1 MANNR
6 VMATASQLRPPTTRL
21 ATALQR
27 YFEIALYLLVFTGFG
42 TLVATGGLSIV
53 TALLVTAALLVRGY
67 MLLARRPWLIP
78 ESWTAWLTL
87 GYVAFYLADY
97 FLISGGFL
105 DATVHLVLFVMV
117 VRLFSARRDRDFY
130 FLSVIAFLMVLSA
143 ALLTVDSV
151 FLLSFAV
158 FMLTAVVSFILME
171 MRHVSAKAGVN
182 WRQSGMEMTYRN
194 MAGSLAVA
202 SPILVLC
209 ILLGAAGIFFLLPR
223 ASAGYLGAY
232 APGGEITTGFSDRV
246 ELGRIGE
253 IQQSASVVMHIRIDG
268 DDRGSFDLKWRGV
281 ALSHFDGRSWSNNRD
296 ERTLFPR
303 LDGLFVLPPR
313 AGGHSSSPR
322 PIHYR
327 VVMEPVGMNVFFLA
341 ATPESLE
348 GNYGHVA
355 IDDGGGVFNLDP
367 EHPVNRYQAT
377 SDIAQTSASS
387 LRRAGQAY
395 PPEVLSRYL
404 GLPALDSRI
413 PELARKITASA
424 DNDYDRAAALE
435 TYLRTHFGYSL
446 QLSRTVPHDPL
457 ANFLFERRQGHCEYF
472 ASSMAVMLRIL
483 GIPSR
488 VVNGFRTGEFND
500 LTSQY
505 VVRASNAHSWVE
517 AYFPGHGWVAFD
529 PTPGASIAAT
539 TGWSR
544 ISMYADAM
552 ASFWRE
558 WIVNYDV
565 VHQQAL
571 AVSAGSRSRY
581 WFSVLRRWWHRQY
594 ELLMAAARRSGT
606 EVAGSPLRWGLGGI
620 LTAALLLLAFRLP
633 RLLLAL
639 EKFKLAARPERSPR
653 RAATM
658 WYERMTESVARRG
671 WRKSPTQTPDE
682 FVARIDDARVRQRVA
697 EFTRHYQSARFDDSV
712 EDVLR
717 LPELYEEISGSQR
730 R

>member
-1 MANNR
+1 
-6 VMATASQLRPPTTRL
+6 
-21 ATALQR
+21 
-27 YFEIALYLLVFTGFG
+27 
-42 TLVATGGLSIV
+42 
-53 TALLVTAALLVRGY
+53 
-67 MLLARRPWLIP
+67 
-78 ESWTAWLTL
+78 
-87 GYVAFYLADY
+87 
-97 FLISGGFL
+97 
-105 DATVHLVLFVMV
+105 
-117 VRLFSARRDRDFY
+117 
-130 FLSVIAFLMVLSA
+130 
-143 ALLTVDSV
+143 
-151 FLLSFAV
+151 
-158 FMLTAVVSFILME
+158 ME
-171 MRHVSAKAGVN
+171 MRHISAKAGVN

-281 ALSHFDGRSWSNNRD
+281 TLSQFDGRSWSNNR
-296 ERTLFPR
+296 EEHPLSPR

-313 AGGHSSSPR
+313 AGGRSSSAR

-341 ATPESLE
+341 STPESLE

-355 IDDGGGVFNLDP
+355 VDDGGGVFNLDP
-367 EHPVNRYQAT
+367 ERPVNRYQAT
-377 SDIAQTSASS
+377 SDVAQTPASS
-387 LRRAGQAY
+387 LRSAGQAY
-395 PPEVLSRYL
+395 PPDVLSSYL

-413 PELARKITASA
+413 PELAKQITASA
-424 DNDYDRAAALE
+424 DNEYDRAAALE

-457 ANFLFERRQGHCEYF
+457 ANFLFERKQGHCEYF
-472 ASSMAVMLRIL
+472 ASSMAVMLRTL

-717 LPELYEEISGSQR
+717 LPELYEEISGSHR
-730 R
+730 

>member
-1 MANNR
+1 M
-6 VMATASQLRPPTTRL
+6 
-21 ATALQR
+21 
-27 YFEIALYLLVFTGFG
+27 FTGFG
-42 TLVATGGLSIV
+42 TLVSTGGLSIG
-53 TALLVTAALLVRGY
+53 TALVVTAALLVRGY
-67 MLLARRPWLIP
+67 LLLARRAWLIP

-130 FLSVIAFLMVLSA
+130 FLSVIAFLMVLSS

-171 MRHVSAKAGVN
+171 MRHVSARAGVN
-182 WRQSGMEMTYRN
+182 WRQPGMEMTYRN
-194 MAGSLAVA
+194 MATSLAVA

-232 APGGEITTGFSDRV
+232 APGGEITSGFSDRV

-281 ALSHFDGRSWSNNRD
+281 ALSQFDGRTWSNNRD
-296 ERTLFPR
+296 QRPLSPR

-313 AGGHSSSPR
+313 AGDHGSPAR

-341 ATPESLE
+341 GTPESLE

-355 IDDGGGVFNLDP
+355 IDDGGAVFNLDP

-377 SDIAQTSASS
+377 SDIAQTPASS
-387 LRRAGQAY
+387 LRSAGQAY
-395 PPEVLSRYL
+395 PPDVLSSYL
-404 GLPALDSRI
+404 GLPTLDIRI
-413 PELARKITASA
+413 PQLARQITAA
-424 DNDYDRAAALE
+424 TDNNYDRAAALE

-446 QLSRTVPHDPL
+446 QLPRTVPHDPV
-457 ANFLFERRQGHCEYF
+457 ANFLFERKQGHCEYF
-472 ASSMAVMLRIL
+472 ASSMAVMLRTL
-483 GIPSR
+483 GIPAR
-488 VVNGFRTGEFND
+488 VVNGFRSGEFND

-505 VVRASNAHSWVE
+505 VVRASHAHSWVE

-529 PTPGASIAAT
+529 PTPGASLGMN

-544 ISMYADAM
+544 ISMYVDAM

-571 AVSAGSRSRY
+571 AVSAGSRSRH
-581 WFSVLRRWWHRQY
+581 WFSVLRRWWHRHY
-594 ELLMAAARRSGT
+594 ELLMAAARRSGSA
-606 EVAGSPLRWGLGGI
+606 VAGSPLRWGLGGI
-620 LTAALLLLAFRLP
+620 LTAALLLFAVKLP

-639 EKFKLAARPERSPR
+639 EKFRLAARPERSPR
-653 RAATM
+653 KAATM
-658 WYERMTESVARRG
+658 WYERMTENVARRG
-671 WRKSPTQTPDE
+671 WRKSPAQTPDE
-682 FVARIDDARVRQRVA
+682 FVARIDDAGVRRRVA

-717 LPELYEEISGSQR
+717 LPDLYEEISGSHR
-730 R
+730 